1 MTIERWDDDRLDALG
16 TRLEIA
22 ANIAESNVRMIQALA
37 NVAVEA
43 REERQQLANRVERID
58 DRMNAFDIRMDALGA
73 KLDITANIAESN
85 ARVIQALANVAAEAR
100 EEGQQLF
107 ERMDRQQANI
117 EGLRIMIAE
126 QQANMAEEHK
136 IIMQQ
141 QDEIRGLQT
150 ENRRTLDILLNQ
162 RNQDDNPTN

>member
-1 MTIERWDDDRLDALG
+1 MTKERWDDDRLDALG

-22 ANIAESNVRMIQALA
+22 ANIAESNVRLIQALA

-100 EEGQQLF
+100 EERQQLF